1 MAATCRE
8 NSAPV
13 AAAAAAEVGAETEA
27 APSKPWARFAAS
39 APGKVILFGEHSV
52 VHGKM
57 CVAGSIS
64 LRTNVRLDLF
74 KSNRS
79 QVDPIISDLPSHPE
93 LLQQLSPSPEQ
104 QPPESPPQDAQQ
116 DPPQWLPQE
125 PSPRAEPHRL
135 VLSSPST
142 NAYISWPIASLRR
155 VALAHPAAFPAPT
168 PISPSRLLEEH
179 RAAFEELL
187 DAGEGVASL
196 GGPSERAGVVAFLF
210 LLSRIIGWVGGCV
223 GAPCNATGRVN
234 QHCRCLREA
243 VEFSSTFSLPSSSS
257 PSSSSPTPL
266 TPCSLQP
273 ALVTVTSDI
282 PPGAGLGSSAA
293 FSTALAA
300 AMLSAAGSVT
310 PTPSPQSSSLQS
322 TSLQSPSLQ
331 SPSAHSSSIE
341 QQSAR
346 RGVGGRAG
354 AEVGE
359 EGKRVVSGWA
369 YEAEQIIHGKASG
382 VDNHVCCHG
391 GITSFQQGKAQ
402 PIPCALPLTL
412 LLTNT
417 SVPRSTR
424 VLVSGVGALLAAHAD
439 SVTAVLQAMHHVALQ
454 ASQLLQQQGSE
465 SRAASASGEA
475 GARGTGAVAQSAAAA
490 QLAVA
495 AAGTDS
501 MANNASVDE
510 PAAAAAAAAAAEP
523 EAVQAK
529 GAAEAA
535 AAVGPS
541 GAVYA
546 SLCTLVS
553 MNQGLLSALG
563 VSHGSIDTVCMASA
577 RRGLPRI
584 EADDEEDEE
593 EGGEEQPADWRYRSS
608 LYQSDPSPPPAPAG
622 TLHQSQPS
630 MDDAQNLGYG
640 ASPIHENSAYR
651 RSQMDND
658 SASDYNEHLGMPVGS
673 TSPQVGP
680 RNAIVPSGGGFGTF
694 GNATSQAQNDWLA
707 QSGSE
712 TPAVRALD
720 PKKDP
725 TEYGYGSV
733 VWKGRTVASA
743 DGMEAG
749 AGGGAGN
756 YAYGG
761 MGADGS
767 PTQDQDGDLPTM
779 DEARQPLSRKIHLKS
794 ELISPYR
801 LVIVMRLVVTVLF
814 LRWRIMNPVWDAYG
828 LWLVSI
834 ICEVWFF
841 FSWILDQFPKWNP
854 IRRET
859 YMDRLSLRFEKPN
872 EDSQLAPVDLFVST
886 VDPLKEPPL
895 TTANTLL
902 SILAV
907 DYPVDKVAC
916 YLSDDGGSMLTFDM
930 MGETAEFARIWVP
943 FCKKYNIEPRAPDV
957 YFIQKVDFLKD
968 KLDTT
973 FVLERRTVK
982 RQYEEFKVRI
992 NAHCARFQNVPA
1004 DGWTMQDGT
1013 PWPGNKSRDHPGM
1026 IQVFLGPNGGAGTDG
1041 VALPRLVYVSREKRP
1056 GYNHHKKAG
1065 AMNSLVR
1072 VAAVLTNAPY
1082 ILNLDCD
1089 HYLNNSRALREAMCF
1104 MMDPNVGK
1112 RCCYVQFPQRF
1123 DGIDPSDRYANN
1135 NTVFFDINLPGL
1147 DGVQGPVYVGTGCCF
1162 RRHALY
1168 GFDPPKKEKKPRN
1181 GICALCHCIF
1191 CCGGCDGRK
1200 KKSAE
1205 LQALAEGGGL
1215 SDGKSKGKAKGR
1227 KGKGKSGR
1235 MERIAE
1241 GREEAAAMAMN
1252 AMGMGIDDVEGMT
1265 EEDEK
1270 GSLMALKKFEK
1281 RFGASPVFVLSTFHE
1296 EGGGVAFTGPGSTLK
1311 EAIHVISCGYEEGTD
1326 WGKEIGWIYGSVTED
1341 ILTGFKMQC
1350 RGWRSIYCQP
1360 KRVAFKGSAP
1370 INLSDRL
1377 QQVLRWALGSI
1388 EIFLS
1393 RHCPIW
1399 YGWKANRLKVL
1410 QRLAYANT
1418 AVYPFTSFPLLAYCM
1433 LPAICLFT
1441 GKFIIPGLTT
1451 IATLYFVGLFAAIIA
1466 TYVLELR
1473 WSGVSM
1479 TELWRNEQFWVIGGV
1494 SAHLFAVFQGL
1505 LKVLAGIDTNFTVT
1519 AKQADDGEFAE
1530 LYMVKWTT
1538 LLIPPMFLVIIN
1550 ILGIISG
1557 IAQAMNMGTVGMG
1570 TMFGKIF
1577 FSLWV
1582 ILHLYPFLKGM
1593 SGKNKR
1599 VPTLVVVWS
1608 ILLASVFSLL
1618 WADIN
1623 PWRADATGPTAEE
1636 CGIRC

>member
-1 MAATCRE
+1 MALHSMALKSTLLTL
-8 NSAPV
+8 PL
-13 AAAAAAEVGAETEA
+13 
-27 APSKPWARFAAS
+27 
-39 APGKVILFGEHSV
+39 PGLS
-52 VHGKM
+52 
-57 CVAGSIS
+57 
-64 LRTNVRLDLF
+64 
-74 KSNRS
+74 
-79 QVDPIISDLPSHPE
+79 PSHPP
-93 LLQQLSPSPEQ
+93 PSH
-104 QPPESPPQDAQQ
+104 PP
-116 DPPQWLPQE
+116 
-125 PSPRAEPHRL
+125 
-135 VLSSPST
+135 
-142 NAYISWPIASLRR
+142 
-155 VALAHPAAFPAPT
+155 LAHP
-168 PISPSRLLEEH
+168 PSL
-179 RAAFEELL
+179 
-187 DAGEGVASL
+187 
-196 GGPSERAGVVAFLF
+196 
-210 LLSRIIGWVGGCV
+210 
-223 GAPCNATGRVN
+223 
-234 QHCRCLREA
+234 
-243 VEFSSTFSLPSSSS
+243 SLP
-257 PSSSSPTPL
+257 TLPL
-266 TPCSLQP
+266 ATL
-273 ALVTVTSDI
+273 
-282 PPGAGLGSSAA
+282 
-293 FSTALAA
+293 
-300 AMLSAAGSVT
+300 AGSVT
-310 PTPSPQSSSLQS
+310 SFHQRSARSIPYSRVKPTPSPAGVTFKPVQLPPPPPSFLSPLS
-322 TSLQSPSLQ
+322 TPS
-331 SPSAHSSSIE
+331 
-341 QQSAR
+341 
-346 RGVGGRAG
+346 
-354 AEVGE
+354 
-359 EGKRVVSGWA
+359 
-369 YEAEQIIHGKASG
+369 
-382 VDNHVCCHG
+382 G
-391 GITSFQQGKAQ
+391 GITSFQQGKAH
-402 PIPCALPLTL
+402 PIPCALPLAL

-417 SVPRSTR
+417 HVPRSTSGITSFQQGKAHPIPCALPLSLLLTNTRVPRSTR
-424 VLVSGVGALLAAHAD
+424 VLVSGVAARLAAHAD

-454 ASQLLQQQGSE
+454 ASQLLQQQQQGSE
-465 SRAASASGEA
+465 SRAASATREA
-475 GARGTGAVAQSAAAA
+475 SATGAGAVAQVAE
-490 QLAVA
+490 A
-495 AAGTDS
+495 AAGTES
-501 MANNASVDE
+501 MANNAALE
-510 PAAAAAAAAAAEP
+510 EPPAAAAAAAAAATTTTELDT
-523 EAVQAK
+523 VQARESK
-529 GAAEAA
+529 EEEKEEAA
-535 AAVGPS
+535 TLDPS
-541 GAVYA
+541 GAVYS

-577 RRGLPRI
+577 RHGLCSKLTGAGGGGCVITLLPPVRSEKICGDSVGVAVDGEPFIACGHCNYPVCRPCYEYERKEGGKACPNCKTFYKRLKGSPRI

-608 LYQSDPSPPPAPAG
+608 LYQSDPSPPPAGAG

-749 AGGGAGN
+749 AGGGPGN